1 MHKKTKIF
9 ISFFI
14 IFIISILFQFNFAK
28 YIMEDIHTVAKL
40 DIDRCEP
47 TIELMDIVS
56 SNEDYPNYANKTHF
70 IIGHIKITE
79 KNIIRNDLSPD
90 NIKITVAN
98 SIITPEFKNFSLQ
111 SENATEKIYE
121 FSFTNVTADG
131 SLAIVIPGGI
141 VEDKSGLVNK
151 EQNLS
156 THILIDNTP
165 PIATFTEIAT
175 LDGKAKAEIIA
186 NESIR
191 PINAWESSEKNM
203 VLSKEFSNS
212 ISYFLPITDFSQ
224 NTSEVWINI
233 QNATHI
239 LLQYGCFV
247 SHSKQNLVSNG
258 KISSLDTTS
267 SHSIYAKLS
276 GHSNSAL
283 QGKNSIYSNSKN
295 GYNFTSISKWIQSRL
310 KNPSDFSIIYQV
322 YTNDTGWLKAICDT
336 QENSSQQSKS
346 ISAFR
351 INLVPITE
359 KEYFINFWNR
369 DIGTN
374 HMN

>member
-1 MHKKTKIF
+1 
-9 ISFFI
+9 
-14 IFIISILFQFNFAK
+14 
-28 YIMEDIHTVAKL
+28 MEDIYTVAKL
-40 DIDRCEP
+40 NIDRCEP
-47 TIELMDIVS
+47 TIELVNLAS
-56 SNEDYPNYANKTHF
+56 SNVDYPNYANKTHS
-70 IIGHIKITE
+70 ITAHIKITE

-90 NIKITVAN
+90 NIKIIVAN
-98 SIITPEFKNFSLQ
+98 TIITPEFKNFSLK

-131 SLAIVIPGGI
+131 SLSIVIPGGI

-151 EQNLS
+151 EQYLS

-165 PIATFTEIAT
+165 PLATFKETTT

-203 VLSKEFSNS
+203 VLSKKFSNS
-212 ISYFLPITDFSQ
+212 ISYSLPITDFSQ
-224 NTSEVWINI
+224 NTSEILVDI

-239 LLQYGCFV
+239 LLQYGSFV
-247 SHSKQNLVSNG
+247 SNGKQNLVSSG
-258 KISSLDTTS
+258 KTSSLNSTS

-276 GHSNSAL
+276 GHSNSPL
-283 QGKNSIYSNSKN
+283 QEKISIYPNSKN
-295 GYNFTSISKWIQSRL
+295 GYNFTSISKWLKSRL
-310 KNPSDFSIIYQV
+310 KSPSDFSVVYQV
-322 YTNDTGWLKAICDT
+322 YVKNLGWLKAVCDT

-359 KEYFINFWNR
+359 KEYFINFWNH
-369 DIGTN
+369 DVGITHLN
-374 HMN
+374 